1 MTITNETS
9 TSHGSSTG
17 HVLAASAWLDAHF
30 LAMQPE
36 YEKMLRWVGIQPN
49 WHVLDAASG
58 SGSFLPLM
66 TELVGSGGKVSA
78 IDLAPENV
86 QVIEARAQQSGW
98 VAPVEAQV
106 GNMLDL
112 PYAGQSFDAVW
123 CANTTQYLND
133 EEVHTMLKEFRRVV
147 RPGGLIAIKEYDI
160 TAQQVQPAPPTLL
173 IHLNEALCRIGH
185 QYHCN
190 LFRTLHLSQWL
201 RAAGLLDI
209 REQPTLMVRYQP
221 LRAVEKQL
229 VCDFLKFSYTQAQ
242 KADLPAA
249 ELQIWQ
255 KLAAVDAPDHIT
267 NHADFQYRAIQT
279 VFVGRVPESGC

>member
-1 MTITNETS
+1 MTLTNQPS
-9 TSHGSSTG
+9 TTHGSSTG

-36 YEKMLRWVGIQPN
+36 YEAMLRWVGLQPG

-78 IDLAPENV
+78 LDLAPENV
-86 QVIEARAQQSGW
+86 QVIEARARQSEW
-98 VAPVEAQV
+98 VAPVEARV
-106 GNMLDL
+106 GNILDL
-112 PYAGQSFDAVW
+112 PYADQSFDAVW
-123 CANTTQYLND
+123 CANTTQYLNN
-133 EEVHTMLKEFRRVV
+133 EEVRTMLREFRRVV

-160 TAQQVQPAPPTLL
+160 TAQQVQPTPPTLFM
-173 IHLNEALCRIGH
+173 HWHEAMCHMGD
-185 QYHCN
+185 QYHDN
-190 LFRTLHLSQWL
+190 LFRTLHLSHWL

-209 REQPTLMVRYQP
+209 RQKPTLMARFQP
-221 LRAVEKQL
+221 LHEVEKQFI
-229 VCDFLKFSYTQAQ
+229 CDFLKFAYTQAQ

-255 KLAAVDAPDHIT
+255 ALADVDAPDHVT
-267 NHADFQYRAIQT
+267 NHPDFQYRAIQT
-279 VFVGRVPESGC
+279 VFVGRAPA